1 MSKEPTISQRY
12 APPYSYKEMKKY
24 DLPTALYQGTLFPWL
39 DDHLRRRKRNQD
51 EMAGGNV

>member
-1 MSKEPTISQRY
+1 MLSQRY

-24 DLPTALYQGTLFPWL
+24 DLPTALYQGTLFPYH
-39 DDHLRRRKRNQD
+39 DDHWRRRKRTQD